1 MEKERGEEEEG
12 CHGGKKE
19 EAASVS
25 HLVLE
30 KVPQVVSYEEFQDLS
45 KRSGDLRKEDS
56 RIWKLVELNRRK
68 GIALLVK

>member
-12 CHGGKKE
+12 CHGGKEE

-30 KVPQVVSYEEFQDLS
+30 KVLQVVSCEEFQDL
-45 KRSGDLRKEDS
+45 
-56 RIWKLVELNRRK
+56 
-68 GIALLVK
+68 